1 MGNYT
6 ITLTTIQEQA
16 IVWATNRYNAANAD
30 VEGFVPLTAKEY
42 FMLQINRFVD
52 SYNAHKQSLEADT
65 LKEAYVAASDATKT
79 QIKTLL
85 GL

>member
-1 MGNYT
+1 MATYS

-30 VEGFVPLTAKEY
+30 VEGFIPLTAPQY
-42 FMLQINRFVD
+42 FMAQINRFVD
-52 SYNAHKQSLEADT
+52 SYTEHKQRLKSEA
-65 LKEAYVAASDATKT
+65 LREAYVAAPEATKI

>member
-1 MGNYT
+1 MATYS

-30 VEGFVPLTAKEY
+30 IEGFVPLTAKEY
-42 FMLQINRFVD
+42 FMSQINRFVD
-52 SYNAHKQSLEADT
+52 SYNTHKQKLESET
-65 LKEAYVAASDATKT
+65 LREAYVAAPDTTKT